1 MAEFDDEV
9 ENEAREEPEAPRPSK
24 LFQHYLAVYNDPADY
39 MRTDPHRKHRDEFN
53 DITNWIPSEQNQPY
67 DTGRQD
73 EYGNPIMGSRYND
86 ALMSRFDDTP
96 VNSNKSVVDLAAG
109 WVQSTKQEGGDPL
122 QQLSKVNVGAAV
134 SGFASRLISDK
145 FKESKL
151 YADYFYGA
159 DEKRQAIA
167 HATELFSQGLINVD
181 PASLGNVSTEQQR
194 KIWAN
199 MMEQVKFVEKLQNLK
214 DIPGTTDE
222 NGRVDMRKVL
232 AQFPE
237 IRDVLNEK
245 GTNAAVLALMEAKHI
260 KKIDEVYSNEFTRF
274 FGAVGTGL
282 QRGFNNLGK
291 QVVGAKAALSAMLGN
306 RPKNAFTKGEK
317 EYLDMLNRLNEELP
331 ENSYTGVGSAIGG
344 ILGSALE
351 NAPLVLTAILG
362 AQAGG
367 AAAVAAGASAPVAAA
382 VGAAASVGLMG
393 LEIGGSQYE
402 QNVNKRDKE
411 GRRMYTPEQ
420 AAYLSMTQGL
430 AEGVLEQYTLKQMGN
445 AIMGR
450 PALKELTA
458 LYSSEAARDL
468 ALVAGKGV
476 GEAELKAQTTA
487 LVEQTLKDMANAGV
501 VSFKT
506 ELFEEF
512 TQQVSDM
519 VIENAYQLALKGE
532 KAELSSMQDIL
543 VESIGAAAEAVP
555 AVIGFGAFG
564 MAGHGAMHRR
574 QLFSPRQYINDL
586 HTEMAQTI
594 LNNQHLIETI
604 ESVGNNLDS
613 LSELQGKAPEV
624 VQQILDSN
632 NERNGIKTS
641 VIDIKALKQEE
652 GGQAILD
659 EIAKRA
665 NISED
670 ELAAC
675 EAGTGLLT
683 VDTSFLM
690 QVSSTA
696 EDAGKKALFRNV
708 TKEGILKTNAMAEA
722 EIEEMK
728 KVAAILSG
736 KADIDQEAAIEKYAK
751 GMLKDNEQVQRAMDI
766 LRADIE
772 HPHAELK
779 KRLKDIQAE
788 IDAELGSTI
797 TGLKAGMKQGV
808 DIVQTDEGGVR
819 VSNNAPWYQNFFA
832 DNGRAPTQA
841 ELEQIAYENATGQ
854 ATRYADMDMSYDGS
868 PEEQQYFTET
878 KAKLDALFKEREA
891 LQELEPNLR
900 WVQPGDVIAAS
911 TLTAEGV
918 NVYRQVK
925 ETLLQGNK
933 EVAASAAASALLFA
947 RQAERA
953 AQMHQEAGETNY
965 TAEDY
970 LMGIVAN
977 AQTADQSLA
986 QMQSQME
993 AVRQQYEG
1001 TAQWM
1006 KAPNGQDTKLT
1017 ERQWLQV
1024 RTPAFKAWFGDWE
1037 RAYKN
1042 VTPTVFDENLSLLD
1056 EDGAQ
1061 INIKDTKAV
1070 SKWVRRNFQGS
1081 TVTID
1086 SDNNVV
1092 GFSRKG
1098 IDDGVSKARDRGV
1111 TDKNNRL
1118 LYSKLKEI
1126 IQNSHFVEDETVDE
1140 RHKGRSLGIKKYVS
1154 LMFVGEQ
1161 GYRVDI
1167 SLNVQVDESLVYKGH
1182 QAYKIEIRP
1191 YQHLDQAEQ
1200 TAGLTDND
1208 RISKYILADILPEVN
1223 NNVSKVV
1230 DENGEPKV
1238 VYHGSP
1244 HGNIEVFKEESYFT
1258 GDKAYADQYQRP
1270 TGSNWRGDQSSINP
1284 KTYEVF
1290 LNIRNPFDT
1299 NNNEEARE
1307 IFESEF
1313 FGKWGNGTPL
1323 QEETGL
1329 PDWTDATDLLEFIEE
1344 NEYDFDGIMLD
1355 EQNGGAAQDHSV
1367 SFVPVKPNQIKSA
1380 VDNNGNFSLTDD
1392 NIYYQILGE
1401 KGAAEL
1407 DRQEEVTTR
1416 LDNLAAA
1423 RQMEDAGK
1431 DAKTIKLATGW
1442 ERGADGKWRYEI
1454 PDGKV
1459 FREYKLKL
1467 STLNK
1472 KLKENQRKIDS
1483 LNKEIYD
1490 IAKNQ
1495 DENSSDY
1502 IAASQ
1507 KLQAAYN
1514 EKAVIEGAIA
1524 LNTAIEAAQK
1534 GETFIASTDIASLLN
1549 DDTLI
1554 DAYPSLSRIKVKFES
1569 DATTRYVGYTTLENG
1584 KMVIGINVAKAK
1596 DINDIIV
1603 TLHHEIQHAI
1613 QDKEGFAEGG
1623 NLISVKDIALQKKEE
1638 VSKELDALREERFSA
1653 QSTIRDKIHKLEASV
1668 KDKIDAMREASMKG
1682 EMSRQ
1687 EFLRRSKDVYS
1698 AIPGYTELRQ
1708 EAEKYDTPSERE
1720 NKLAAILESYKTDFT
1735 GGAFRTYQALAGE
1748 VEARNVQTRM
1758 DMPWADRQKTLLAE
1772 TEDVAR
1778 EDQIFL
1784 RGENVGGQAFS
1795 AANEFSHLSLP
1806 KKKKRRDKRSN
1817 RPVMTSDG
1825 NLSFGFIPE
1834 ARASNGVIMPAG
1846 NIILPIGFQNGGE
1859 ESSWGHGL
1867 THIQKHADTLKKQ
1880 FNSTEAAIKNI
1891 SKKHDYIIYQ
1901 KPKTSDELPSYV
1913 LYKKTGKTMGVALIL
1928 EYNETYTNGE
1938 GPGYYSV
1945 LTIVPV
1951 RANQIKKSEALSF
1964 DGRAA
1969 NENSYKNPSRS
1980 PGAATIAKSADGK
1993 PGPADNLFP
2002 TKEMAS
2008 DAISMTEAENLVKKN
2023 AVADKLGRRLRI
2035 KELFQQGAAIKGA
2048 YSQAQN
2054 IIALFQAADQSTFM
2068 HESAHAYLE
2077 DLRKLAEQYP
2087 DSTAAKEYATIMAWA
2102 AWKDGDAA
2110 AYAGTAAAGEFAKRE
2125 AEIKEALKN
2134 GYVEREING
2143 QKVRLTA
2150 NEVKAEWAQERFA
2163 RAFEEYLKS
2172 GKAPASSLAQA
2183 FRKFKNWLTRIYK
2196 DVTGAGVR
2204 ASAEVEAI
2212 MARMVASDEEI
2223 ENYALVKRAER
2234 IQDIDADLLDTDTQ
2248 AMLQRWEDEAKERAK
2263 EKLLAQLIKEYE
2275 KADVKQHMDDY
2286 RKQLEDMAKDM
2297 DIFKAEAV
2305 AKATG
2310 EQSVVD
2316 MGFYDTIEDYHDDLA
2331 MHEGGYDAF
2340 IEAELKEEEERF
2352 KKQMPNAA
2360 DFKQRAEDAYN
2371 SGAYATRIAALE
2383 AEILGRRIE
2392 KYANAPRKLA
2402 EAMDDVEQA
2411 LAQEDKPLEKAILA
2425 LKYAFRWETKQ
2436 AEKIALLQDLVQ
2448 ELKAAAK
2455 EDKQSIKDKMSSEVK
2470 ALKAETMQNKAW
2482 LRGVRDAAN
2491 GKARA
2496 HREAARQKLA
2506 RLPIRE
2512 AGNTR
2517 AWLREADKAGRECM
2531 KALTAAVSA
2540 KDDATKQAK
2549 YKEAQDAKLRQAAYN
2564 AMAAESIKLK
2574 RSAERMVNAIKR
2586 RAKAAPK
2593 NKHLDAQNKYY
2604 LGHVLYMF
2612 KLKAQDNLKPVGLL
2626 PLPDLLKNLATMGF
2640 DCNVD
2645 PAVINEAGGVQ
2656 PGRKHTDLNIMELQE
2671 VRDLVDFLY
2680 VSGVNLGKLL
2690 TTDEYL
2696 PDVVMKLMQAHDD
2709 ATALEQERKARE
2721 KNGINDYMLQLL
2733 KPEVMLK
2740 LLDSKQGLFVK
2751 YIYQPL
2757 FEGQEQKRVLSEK
2770 SAEQLKAILDAW
2782 LPMAERNKLTEVVET
2797 LFDEQEL
2804 TKENIV
2810 AMALN
2815 WGNAQ
2820 NKQRLLAGLNY
2831 GKNPNEQ
2838 FIQEA
2843 DVLAVFEKH
2852 LSANDWNFVQQ
2863 IWDYVGQYG
2872 DDVNKVVQ
2880 DCTGNPMERV
2890 QAEAFNIKTSDG
2902 QTLGMPG
2909 GYYPIKRDP
2918 AKSSVQQELEV
2929 QNQASGGQV
2938 LGMSMGSTKSR
2949 AKGPVNMGPL
2959 MLELNVI
2966 SRHVDQQIHII
2977 TMRKACLDSYRLL
2990 RQTQVAD
2997 MITQQFGEKAHRIML
3012 KWVED
3017 VWHEPM
3023 GESDLLS
3030 GWGERIRANT
3040 VKAIMAYRVSTAMLN
3055 FANIA
3060 PMADRLGVANTVKAL
3075 AQFMAH
3081 PRQMREFVMNDSA
3094 FMRSRAENMDRDLRT
3109 QQSKMLGSNK
3119 YMEAIDKY
3127 ANFLIAETDLLCG
3140 VPTYNWA
3147 YQESYSKAIAEGKSA
3162 ADAAKQAHFDA
3173 HEAVRSVLGSADSI
3187 DQAAIQRNKSLFI
3200 KALTP
3205 FYSFFNAQMNA
3216 VWAKYYQGRYE
3227 GQTIVETDAAGN
3239 VTRTPV
3245 KEAFMQRYKGFAY
3258 SWLMRFVIMAG
3269 IETAIRAGL
3278 AAVSTGHDDKPEK
3291 GDLWERF
3298 IKQWAI
3304 NSVDSASGGFP
3315 VLNGAVSAIFYG
3327 LMGESKMAS
3336 RGVADAGV
3344 ERLVKPFEMLAK
3356 EVGKGKGIDPLEFA
3370 RLLTKGVG
3378 GSWYGVPDTLT
3389 DATFNTVRF
3398 MTDDYKLMNPNDLR
3412 EYIGRSLLDKKL
3424 KAK

>member
-1 MAEFDDEV
+1 MEKDTDNDVPELFKIMQNIRQNAE
-9 ENEAREEPEAPRPSK
+9 AMHRPAGYYNNS
-24 LFQHYLAVYNDPADY
+24 QYNDVLNYA
-39 MRTDPHRKHRDEFN
+39 
-53 DITNWIPSEQNQPY
+53 PSEYNPSY
-67 DTGRQD
+67 DSGRQD
-73 EYGNPIMGSRYND
+73 EYGNPIRASLINDYYNGP
-86 ALMSRFDDTP
+86 AAQQAAAPKEAQPLGGNILET
-96 VNSNKSVVDLAAG
+96 VSNTFNNTAAG
-109 WVQSTKQEGGDPL
+109 MRKWRESANEGIAVNMEQDPL
-122 QQLSKVNVGAAV
+122 SAIGSGIMWLHDAVKNNATDNFKTTKV
-134 SGFASRLISDK
+134 
-145 FKESKL
+145 
-151 YADYFYGA
+151 YADLFYGA
-159 DEKRQAIA
+159 EERRELVEK
-167 HATELFSQGLINVD
+167 ATEMYKQGLIAID
-181 PASLGNVSTEQQR
+181 PENLPRSNSEEASET
-194 KIWAN
+194 WAK
-199 MMEQVKFVEKLQNLK
+199 MMKQMQFIEKLQDMK
-214 DIPGTTDE
+214 EAVPGAVTPD
-222 NGRVDMRKVL
+222 GQVDMRKIL
-232 AQFPE
+232 SAFPE
-237 IRDVLNEK
+237 VKDILETR
-245 GTNAAVLALMEAKHI
+245 GTNAAVMALHEIKGLKSVHDAYNNDVSRFIGSVGIGIERGINNFAKQMVSG
-260 KKIDEVYSNEFTRF
+260 KAMVSAMVGLRDKEGLTKNEREYLRGLDKANESLSEYSYST
-274 FGAVGTGL
+274 
-282 QRGFNNLGK
+282 
-291 QVVGAKAALSAMLGN
+291 VGAGFGGMI
-306 RPKNAFTKGEK
+306 
-317 EYLDMLNRLNEELP
+317 
-331 ENSYTGVGSAIGG
+331 GSAI
-344 ILGSALE
+344 E
-351 NAPLVLTAILG
+351 NMPMIISSQLARMAAG
-362 AQAGG
+362 AGL
-367 AAAVAAGASAPVAAA
+367 VAAGVSAPVAAT
-382 VGAAASVGLMG
+382 VGAAAAIAVMG
-393 LEIGGSQYE
+393 FEIGGNQYE
-402 QNVNKRDKE
+402 QNINKVDKD
-411 GRRMYTPEQ
+411 GRRMYTSMQ
-420 AAYLSMTQGL
+420 AGWISALQGG
-430 AEGVLEQYTLKQMGN
+430 AEGWLEVN
-445 AIMGR
+445 ALSKIFGAVKGR
-450 PALKELTA
+450 
-458 LYSSEAARDL
+458 AAVRDL
-468 ALVAGKGV
+468 ASLYNNGAAETLALSVGKNATEEEIKQATRAIVSDALKGM
-476 GEAELKAQTTA
+476 AE
-487 LVEQTLKDMANAGV
+487 AGV
-501 VSFKT
+501 VSFKA
-506 ELFEEF
+506 ELLEEF
-512 TQQVSDM
+512 EQQVSDM
-519 VIENAYQLALKGE
+519 VIENMAQLALKGE
-532 KAELSSMQDIL
+532 KAELSSVQDIL
-543 VESIGAAAEAVP
+543 GQSIMAAAEAVP
-555 AVIGFGAFG
+555 AVAGFGFMG
-564 MAGHGAMHRR
+564 MAGHAGVHRN
-574 QLFSPRQYINDL
+574 QLFTPRNYLEGLQGELAQNVL
-586 HTEMAQTI
+586 H
-594 LNNQHLIETI
+594 NQDLIEKI
-604 ESVGNNLDS
+604 EAVGSNLENIA
-613 LSELQGKAPEV
+613 ELQGKAPEV

-632 NERNGIKTS
+632 NERSGIKTS
-641 VIDIKALKQEE
+641 VINIKALKQEE

-665 NISED
+665 NISAD

-728 KVAAILSG
+728 KVAAILNG
-736 KADIDQEAAIEKYAK
+736 KADIDQEDAIEKYAK

-788 IDAELGSTI
+788 IDAELEGTMAS
-797 TGLKAGMKQGV
+797 LKNGMKQGV
-808 DIVQTDEGGVR
+808 DVIQNDQGGVR

-854 ATRYADMDMSYDGS
+854 ATRYADMSYDGS
-868 PEEQQYFTET
+868 PEEQQYFAET

-900 WVQPGDVIAAS
+900 WIQPGDVIAAS
-911 TLTAEGV
+911 TLSTEGV

-925 ETLLQGNK
+925 ETLLQGNDK
-933 EVAASAAASALLFA
+933 VRASAALNALFFA
-947 RQAERA
+947 REAERA
-953 AQMHQEAGETNY
+953 AKFHQEAGETNY
-965 TAEDY
+965 TAENY

-1006 KAPNGQDTKLT
+1006 KAPNGQDTNLT

-1037 RAYKN
+1037 
-1042 VTPTVFDENLSLLD
+1042 
-1056 EDGAQ
+1056 
-1061 INIKDTKAV
+1061 
-1070 SKWVRRNFQGS
+1070 
-1081 TVTID
+1081 
-1086 SDNNVV
+1086 
-1092 GFSRKG
+1092 
-1098 IDDGVSKARDRGV
+1098 
-1111 TDKNNRL
+1111 
-1118 LYSKLKEI
+1118 
-1126 IQNSHFVEDETVDE
+1126 
-1140 RHKGRSLGIKKYVS
+1140 
-1154 LMFVGEQ
+1154 
-1161 GYRVDI
+1161 
-1167 SLNVQVDESLVYKGH
+1167 
-1182 QAYKIEIRP
+1182 
-1191 YQHLDQAEQ
+1191 
-1200 TAGLTDND
+1200 ND
-1208 RISKYILADILPEVN
+1208 PAN
-1223 NNVSKVV
+1223 ASKVV
-1230 DENGEPKV
+1230 DENGEPLV
-1238 VYHGSP
+1238 VYHGT
-1244 HGNIEVFKEESYFT
+1244 NAYEIKKFKLGKNGYLGGAIYTTRER
-1258 GDKAYADQYQRP
+1258 AYAERYTDY
-1270 TGSNWRGDQSSINP
+1270 GSVYDL
-1284 KTYEVF
+1284 F
-1290 LNIRNPFDT
+1290 LNVKNPILVEGG
-1299 NNNEEARE
+1299 NEPAKKLLQQIYGDDKGSKLYDKRIAKNDRE
-1307 IFESEF
+1307 TSVISKADIKKLKELGYDGVEWVVS
-1313 FGKWGNGTPL
+1313 GTH
-1323 QEETGL
+1323 
-1329 PDWTDATDLLEFIEE
+1329 
-1344 NEYDFDGIMLD
+1344 EY
-1355 EQNGGAAQDHSV
+1355 AAYE
-1367 SFVPVKPNQIKSA
+1367 PNQVKSA

-1392 NIYYQILGE
+1392 NIYHQMAGE
-1401 KGAAEL
+1401 KANTFPLFAEKLDQAKAMLQDGKTAEEIWQATGWMRGADEKWRFEIPDNMSDIYAEGFIAEGTGTRWSL
-1407 DRQEEVTTR
+1407 GHLYKNDDLYLAYPFLWNVKVQLTSDLPSNTNGRADFEQNIILINSSEKLNAEDLKKTLIHEIQHFIQEYEDFASGGNMEMAAPIAQKQLEDFMAANTDERLQQYKNVLERAQEAKQVQAEDRMEGNDLAKENPELFQEMQEAIKEAEELEKKLQQEAENDEAFAEKFYKLRR
-1416 LDNLAAA
+1416 LVWRATNPFIAYESLAGEQEARATANRAASIAEYAKAYQLAKVDREEIELVFKKAYEAAA
-1423 RQMEDAGK
+1423 PELQKAMDEFIAVYNNGETTEEHFADVQRMEDAINSTKAGQALTEQFYAVEMEK
-1431 DAKTIKLATGW
+1431 FYEEDAADTL
-1442 ERGADGKWRYEI
+1442 ERAKKHMPYVHGADAI
-1454 PDGKV
+1454 IV
-1459 FREYKLKL
+1459 FNGQEFG
-1467 STLNK
+1467 
-1472 KLKENQRKIDS
+1472 
-1483 LNKEIYD
+1483 
-1490 IAKNQ
+1490 
-1495 DENSSDY
+1495 
-1502 IAASQ
+1502 AASQ
-1507 KLQAAYN
+1507 KKRKNKPKQTIRPGDVKLEADN
-1514 EKAVIEGAIA
+1514 EIWGGIVQKYLEDQ
-1524 LNTAIEAAQK
+1524 TTFAQPK
-1534 GETFIASTDIASLLN
+1534 TVMQTPLVFD
-1549 DDTLI
+1549 LI
-1554 DAYPSLSRIKVKFES
+1554 DKSYINISYGYPIKIAPSIMKKVLILTE
-1569 DATTRYVGYTTLENG
+1569 
-1584 KMVIGINVAKAK
+1584 
-1596 DINDIIV
+1596 
-1603 TLHHEIQHAI
+1603 
-1613 QDKEGFAEGG
+1613 AEGG
-1623 NLISVKDIALQKKEE
+1623 HA
-1638 VSKELDALREERFSA
+1638 
-1653 QSTIRDKIHKLEASV
+1653 DKINVNDFANLPKLLADPV
-1668 KDKIDAMREASMKG
+1668 MILKNRDGKTKQI
-1682 EMSRQ
+1682 
-1687 EFLRRSKDVYS
+1687 
-1698 AIPGYTELRQ
+1698 IPGEL
-1708 EAEKYDTPSERE
+1708 
-1720 NKLAAILESYKTDFT
+1720 LVI
-1735 GGAFRTYQALAGE
+1735 
-1748 VEARNVQTRM
+1748 VEAHDKAGAIINV
-1758 DMPWADRQKTLLAE
+1758 
-1772 TEDVAR
+1772 
-1778 EDQIFL
+1778 
-1784 RGENVGGQAFS
+1784 
-1795 AANEFSHLSLP
+1795 
-1806 KKKKRRDKRSN
+1806 
-1817 RPVMTSDG
+1817 
-1825 NLSFGFIPE
+1825 
-1834 ARASNGVIMPAG
+1834 
-1846 NIILPIGFQNGGE
+1846 PIVF
-1859 ESSWGHGL
+1859 
-1867 THIQKHADTLKKQ
+1867 T
-1880 FNSTEAAIKNI
+1880 
-1891 SKKHDYIIYQ
+1891 
-1901 KPKTSDELPSYV
+1901 KTS
-1913 LYKKTGKTMGVALIL
+1913 T
-1928 EYNETYTNGE
+1928 
-1938 GPGYYSV
+1938 YYSV
-1945 LTIVPV
+1945 
-1951 RANQIKKSEALSF
+1951 KSFFGRNSDLSMLERMMLHDVMYINKEKTAEWQYSGRQQLPMALSISGSF
-1964 DGRAA
+1964 KNIP
-1969 NENSYKNPSRS
+1969 NEK
-1980 PGAATIAKSADGK
+1980 D
-1993 PGPADNLFP
+1993 
-2002 TKEMAS
+2002 
-2008 DAISMTEAENLVKKN
+2008 LVK
-2023 AVADKLGRRLRI
+2023 L
-2035 KELFQQGAAIKGA
+2035 KEAYPDYYQQEAAIKGA
-2048 YSQAQN
+2048 YSQTQN

-2110 AYAGTAAAGEFAKRE
+2110 AYAKTASADVFRKLEK
-2125 AEIKEALKN
+2125 EIKEAEKN
-2134 GYVEREING
+2134 GYVERTING

-2150 NEVKAEWAQERFA
+2150 DEVKHEWAQERFA

-2172 GKAPASSLAQA
+2172 GEAPASTLKQA
-2183 FRKFKNWLTRIYK
+2183 FRKFKAWLTRIYK

-2248 AMLQRWEDEAKERAK
+2248 AMLQRWEDEAKEKAK
-2263 EKLLAQLIKEYE
+2263 EKLLADLMKQYAEQ
-2275 KADVKQHMDDY
+2275 DVKEHMDKF
-2286 RKQLEDMAKDM
+2286 RPGLEKMVQGLKV
-2297 DIFKAEAV
+2297 FKAQAAAEAY
-2305 AKATG
+2305 G
-2310 EQSVVD
+2310 EDIVVD
-2316 MGFYDTIEDYHDDLA
+2316 LGFYTSVDEYKQDLA
-2331 MHEGGYDAF
+2331 RHGGSMERL
-2340 IEAELKEEEERF
+2340 IETAMQQEEERY
-2352 KKQMPNAA
+2352 KKQMPA
-2360 DFKQRAEDAYN
+2360 DLRQRAEDAYN
-2371 SGAYATRIAALE
+2371 SGALNAQIAALE

-2392 KYANAPRKLA
+2392 KYTKAPRKLA
-2402 EAMDDVEQA
+2402 EAMNDVEQA

-2425 LKYAFRWETKQ
+2425 LKYAFRWEAKQ

-2448 ELKAAAK
+2448 ELKWKAQEEKADLKQTSAEEK
-2455 EDKQSIKDKMSSEVK
+2455 KALRDKLQAEKKDIRDKMAATIKE
-2470 ALKAETMQNKAW
+2470 LKAETMQNKAW

-2506 RLPIRE
+2506 NMPIRE
-2512 AGNTR
+2512 ASNTR
-2517 AWLREADKAGRECM
+2517 AWIREADKAGRDCM
-2531 KALTAAVSA
+2531 KALTAAMSA

-2549 YKEAQDAKLRQAAYN
+2549 YKEAQEAKLRQAAYN

-2612 KLKAQDNLKPVGLL
+2612 KLKAQDNLKPAGLL

-2645 PAVINEAGGVQ
+2645 PAIINEAGGVM

-2696 PDVVMKLMQAHDD
+2696 PDVVMKLMQAHDE
-2709 ATALEQERKARE
+2709 ATALEQGRKARE

-2740 LLDSKQGLFVK
+2740 LMDSKQGLFVN

-2757 FEGQEQKRVLSEK
+2757 FDGQEQKRILSEK

-2890 QAEAFNIKTSDG
+2890 QAEAFDVKTADG
-2902 QTLGMPG
+2902 QVVNMSG

-2918 AKSSVQQELEV
+2918 AKSSIQQELEV

-2997 MITQQFGEKAHRIML
+2997 MITQQFGERAHRVLL

-3023 GESDLLS
+3023 GEGDLLS
-3030 GWGERIRANT
+3030 GWGERVRANT

-3109 QQSKMLGSNK
+3109 QQSKMLGGNK

-3127 ANFLIAETDLLCG
+3127 ANWLIAETDLLCG
-3140 VPTYNWA
+3140 VPTYNFA

-3162 ADAAKQAHFDA
+3162 VEAAKQAHFDA

-3278 AAVSTGHDDKPEK
+3278 AAVSAGHDDKPEK

-3356 EVGKGKGIDPLEFA
+3356 EAGKGKGIDVLEFA

-3398 MTDDYKLMNPNDLR
+3398 MTDDYKLMNPDDLR